1 MPIVSVA
8 DSPALPVIT
17 NVHAPAPTGVIENA
31 FVPFGAIV
39 AMPVHV
45 VVAALKLPDALLWL
59 ALTRCA
65 KLAPTFVNARLAD
78 ESTTAPGVGACVGDG
93 DGDGD
98 GDAGSDGV
106 SVGVGD
112 AVGVGVGVAI
122 PGGGAAVPLHAHNA
136 AVTAT
141 HPKNDVRR
149 MRRRRCRNAGICV
162 RRSPAPSPHHG
173 TARHGVS
180 ERPLH
185 APVKLNKRASNHV
198 PRRPAKKKGRPY

>member
-8 DSPALPVIT
+8 DSPALPVMT

-78 ESTTAPGVGACVGDG
+78 ESITAPGVGACVGDG
-93 DGDGD
+93 
-98 GDAGSDGV
+98 V
-106 SVGVGD
+106 EVGD
-112 AVGVGVGVAI
+112 AAGVGVGVAI

-141 HPKNDVRR
+141 HQKNDVRPI
-149 MRRRRCRNAGICV
+149 RRRRRRNAGICM
-162 RRSPAPSPHHG
+162 RRSPAPSPA
-173 TARHGVS
+173 TAR
-180 ERPLH
+180 RF
-185 APVKLNKRASNHV
+185 RATALRSCQ
-198 PRRPAKKKGRPY
+198 AQ